1 LKGAYNVTRPAFQ
14 VMRDNGYG
22 RIIMTTSAAG
32 LYGNFGQTNYS
43 AAKMGLV
50 GFMNTLKLEGG
61 KYNIKVNTVA
71 PVAASRL
78 TEDVMPPDM
87 FAKLQPDFIAPLV
100 LYLSSEECQDTGSI
114 FNAAAGFYNRA
125 AMVTGPGTLLG
136 GGENPPSVEDIR
148 DNWDKINSMEGA
160 KEYGELNAAI
170 MTFLMPPAPAKAG
183 EAKGGGGA
191 IDVKGIFAKMP
202 EAFNADKAAGKDL
215 VFQFS
220 ISGAG
225 GGEWSATIKGGTLKV
240 EEGKAA
246 SPTTTIKMAD
256 QDFIAL
262 ITGKLDGMK
271 AFSEGKLKVEGDMM
285 KSQLI
290 GKLFTFKL

>member
-1 LKGAYNVTRPAFQ
+1 
-14 VMRDNGYG
+14 
-22 RIIMTTSAAG
+22 
-32 LYGNFGQTNYS
+32 
-43 AAKMGLV
+43 MGLV

-100 LYLSSEECQDTGSI
+100 LYLSSEECQDTGSV

-125 AMVTGPGTLLG
+125 AMITGPGTLLG
-136 GGENPPSVEDIR
+136 DGVNPPSIENIR

-160 KEYGELNAAI
+160 KEYMELNAAI
-170 MTFLMPPAPAKAG
+170 MTFLMPPAPAKAE
-183 EAKGGGGA
+183 EAKGGGGSA
-191 IDVKGIFAKMP
+191 LDVKGIFAKMP

>member
-1 LKGAYNVTRPAFQ
+1 
-14 VMRDNGYG
+14 
-22 RIIMTTSAAG
+22 
-32 LYGNFGQTNYS
+32 
-43 AAKMGLV
+43 
-50 GFMNTLKLEGG
+50 
-61 KYNIKVNTVA
+61 
-71 PVAASRL
+71 
-78 TEDVMPPDM
+78 
-87 FAKLQPDFIAPLV
+87 
-100 LYLSSEECQDTGSI
+100 
-114 FNAAAGFYNRA
+114 
-125 AMVTGPGTLLG
+125 
-136 GGENPPSVEDIR
+136 
-148 DNWDKINSMEGA
+148 
-160 KEYGELNAAI
+160 
-170 MTFLMPPAPAKAG
+170 MPPAPAKAG